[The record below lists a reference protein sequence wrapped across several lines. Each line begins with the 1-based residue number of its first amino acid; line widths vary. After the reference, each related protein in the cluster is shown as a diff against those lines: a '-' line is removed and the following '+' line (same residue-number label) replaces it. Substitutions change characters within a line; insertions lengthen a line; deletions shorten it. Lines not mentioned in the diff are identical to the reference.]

1 MRAEHHGEYVYGAC
15 GGIEAQCV
23 MFWFIW
29 RVYLMTCF

>member
-23 MFWFIW
+23 MFWLYGEF
-29 RVYLMTCF
+29 T